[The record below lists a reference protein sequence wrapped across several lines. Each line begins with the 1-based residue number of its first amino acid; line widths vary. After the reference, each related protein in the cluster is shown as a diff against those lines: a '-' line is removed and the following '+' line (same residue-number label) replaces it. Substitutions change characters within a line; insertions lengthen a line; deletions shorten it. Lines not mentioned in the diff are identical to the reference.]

1 MRVGNSKTALFS
13 GAVGRKILVPFLV
26 RKVRRRLMGF
36 QGPLPLS
43 FHPQVLGERG
53 EAGGRDYTVSS
64 PLCPTL
70 LLHESLLSDR

>member
-26 RKVRRRLMGF
+26 REVRRRLMGF

-43 FHPQVLGERG
+43 FHPQVLWSQGRLG
-53 EAGGRDYTVSS
+53 AGT
-64 PLCPTL
+64 TL
-70 LLHESLLSDR
+70 FLPDTAPA